1 MERISVTPTRAC
13 LYFAL
18 VLAFTACGDK
28 ADQRT
33 NKSNG
38 ESVDNGE
45 KVELVAIEG
54 IRRPEGFIVE
64 KLHDIPLAPFGSLIS
79 LTFDSKGDLLAGSE
93 KGPLNRIRLKADG
106 KVKDMEVVRGVPG
119 QVHGILEAFNSLYLV
134 SNEKEGLVRCRD
146 VNDDGVYDQTEL
158 LLPLQGEG
166 EHGPHAIILSA
177 DGENLILIAGNHCP
191 TTLETTFSSLPA
203 PGGWI
208 GLLPPD
214 ASKIEIIASGL
225 RNAYDVVFNSQGD
238 LFTCDS
244 DAEKD
249 AGLPWYRPPR
259 FLHAVNG
266 ADFGWR
272 EGPEKWPKHYAD
284 SLPPIA
290 ELGPSSPAGLV
301 SGHLTHFPKPYRN
314 AIFVLDWTF
323 GTIHSIHLQP
333 EGAGYNAK
341 SQIFLSG
348 PNMPVTDAA
357 IHPDGSLY
365 FITGGRG
372 APSKL
377 YRVRHENPTRPSQE
391 SQPSP
396 RLREQRLRLESFHK
410 SNPSDRALREAW
422 ESLGNP
428 DRWVRHAARI
438 ALERQPVDGWRTL
451 FEKETN
457 NRASIQASLALGRK
471 APVHRRAALAKLS
484 NLNFESLNEENQLDY
499 LRTLAI
505 ASKIKPAPP
514 TELLAIITPQL
525 DAAYPTASD
534 ALNMELSRIL
544 SRLEPKG
551 FINKT
556 LNLLQTRR
564 SSHADVDFAILNQN
578 PTYGDRFRRFAENP
592 ADPLGLH
599 LAFMASHA
607 DAGNWRPAQ
616 MQRLASWLREALKHA
631 PTGTNYHNVINRLSD
646 NVENALTPDVRAKLG
661 ARVTSPSSPRILPQG
676 PGHNWTLT
684 AALKATETLSS
695 RNFANGRRTYEAAS
709 CADCHIFAGKGKAFG
724 PVLDGL
730 SQRYS
735 RGTMLEAIIH
745 PSRTL
750 PETYAT
756 SIITTKSGNVFSGR
770 IVSRDKDGLFIAEN
784 PFAPNDI
791 TRLEQSVIKQEET
804 SPVSPMPPA
813 LLNSLNP
820 DELKDLTAY
829 LLADGK
835 AADSRFSRSN

>member
-1 MERISVTPTRAC
+1 MTPTRAC

-38 ESVDNGE
+38 ESADNGE

-93 KGPLNRIRLKADG
+93 KGPLNRIRLNDEG
-106 KVKDMEVVRGVPG
+106 KVEGMEMVQGAPG

-146 VNDDGVYDQTEL
+146 VNDDGIYDQTEL

-191 TTLETTFSSLPA
+191 STRATFSSLPA

-214 ASKIEIIASGL
+214 ASNIEIIASGL
-225 RNAYDVVFNSQGD
+225 RNAYDVVLNSQGD

-244 DAEKD
+244 DAEQD

-272 EGPEKWPKHYAD
+272 KGPEKWPKHYAD

-314 AIFVLDWTF
+314 AIFVLDSTF
-323 GTIHSIHLQP
+323 GTIYSIHLKP

-348 PNMPVTDAA
+348 LNMPLTDAA

-365 FITGGRG
+365 FVTGGRG

-377 YRVRHENPTRPSQE
+377 YRVRHENPTEPSQE

-410 SNPSDRALREAW
+410 GNPSDRALREAW
-422 ESLGNP
+422 ENLGNP
-428 DRWVRHAARI
+428 DRWVRHAARV

-457 NRASIQASLALGRK
+457 NRASIHASLALARK

-484 NLNFESLNEENQLDY
+484 NLNFKTLNDENQLAY

-505 ASKIKPAPP
+505 ALKVKSAPP
-514 TELLAIITPQL
+514 SELLARITPQL
-525 DAAYPTASD
+525 DAAYPSASD
-534 ALNMELSRIL
+534 AINMELSRIL
-544 SRLEPKG
+544 SQLEPKG

-556 LNLLQTRR
+556 LNLLQSRR
-564 SSHADVDFAILNQN
+564 SSRTNVDFAILNPN
-578 PTYGDRFRRFAENP
+578 PAYGDRFRRFAENP

-616 MQRLASWLREALKHA
+616 MQRLASWLRESLKHA
-631 PTGTNYHNVINRLSD
+631 PPGTNYHDVINRLSD
-646 NVENALTPDVRAKLG
+646 NVENALTPAVRAKLG
-661 ARVTSPSSPRILPQG
+661 ALLLSPSTPRILPQG
-676 PGHNWTLT
+676 PGRNWTLT
-684 AALKATETLSS
+684 AALKATEALSR

-709 CADCHIFAGKGKAFG
+709 CADCHVFAGKGKAFG

-735 RGTMLEAIIH
+735 RGTLLEAIIH
-745 PSRTL
+745 PSRAL
-750 PETYAT
+750 PETCVS

-770 IVSRDKDGLFIAEN
+770 IVSRDKEGLFIAEN

-791 TRLEQSVIKQEET
+791 ARLEQSVIEQEET
-804 SPVSPMPPA
+804 SPVSPMPTA

>member
-1 MERISVTPTRAC
+1 MERISVTPIRAC

-28 ADQRT
+28 ADRRT

-38 ESVDNGE
+38 ESADNGE
-45 KVELVAIEG
+45 KIELIAIEG

-93 KGPLNRIRLKADG
+93 KGPLNRIRLNDEG
-106 KVKDMEVVRGVPG
+106 KVEGMEMVQGAPG

-191 TTLETTFSSLPA
+191 STRATFSSLPA

-225 RNAYDVVFNSQGD
+225 RNAYDVVLNSQGD

-314 AIFVLDWTF
+314 AIFVLDSTF
-323 GTIHSIHLQP
+323 GTIHSIHLKP

-348 PNMPVTDAA
+348 
-357 IHPDGSLY
+357 
-365 FITGGRG
+365 
-372 APSKL
+372 
-377 YRVRHENPTRPSQE
+377 
-391 SQPSP
+391 
-396 RLREQRLRLESFHK
+396 
-410 SNPSDRALREAW
+410 
-422 ESLGNP
+422 
-428 DRWVRHAARI
+428 
-438 ALERQPVDGWRTL
+438 
-451 FEKETN
+451 
-457 NRASIQASLALGRK
+457 
-471 APVHRRAALAKLS
+471 
-484 NLNFESLNEENQLDY
+484 
-499 LRTLAI
+499 
-505 ASKIKPAPP
+505 
-514 TELLAIITPQL
+514 
-525 DAAYPTASD
+525 
-534 ALNMELSRIL
+534 
-544 SRLEPKG
+544 
-551 FINKT
+551 
-556 LNLLQTRR
+556 
-564 SSHADVDFAILNQN
+564 
-578 PTYGDRFRRFAENP
+578 
-592 ADPLGLH
+592 
-599 LAFMASHA
+599 
-607 DAGNWRPAQ
+607 
-616 MQRLASWLREALKHA
+616 
-631 PTGTNYHNVINRLSD
+631 
-646 NVENALTPDVRAKLG
+646 
-661 ARVTSPSSPRILPQG
+661 
-676 PGHNWTLT
+676 
-684 AALKATETLSS
+684 
-695 RNFANGRRTYEAAS
+695 
-709 CADCHIFAGKGKAFG
+709 
-724 PVLDGL
+724 
-730 SQRYS
+730 
-735 RGTMLEAIIH
+735 
-745 PSRTL
+745 
-750 PETYAT
+750 
-756 SIITTKSGNVFSGR
+756 
-770 IVSRDKDGLFIAEN
+770 
-784 PFAPNDI
+784 
-791 TRLEQSVIKQEET
+791 
-804 SPVSPMPPA
+804 
-813 LLNSLNP
+813 
-820 DELKDLTAY
+820 
-829 LLADGK
+829 
-835 AADSRFSRSN
+835 

>member
-1 MERISVTPTRAC
+1 MERISVTPIRAC

-28 ADQRT
+28 ADRRT

-38 ESVDNGE
+38 ESADNGE

-79 LTFDSKGDLLAGSE
+79 LTFDSRGDLLAGSE
-93 KGPLNRIRLKADG
+93 KGPLNRIRLNDEG
-106 KVKDMEVVRGVPG
+106 KVEKIEIVRGAPG

-146 VNDDGVYDQTEL
+146 VNDDGIYDQTEL

-191 TTLETTFSSLPA
+191 STRATFSSLPA

-225 RNAYDVVFNSQGD
+225 RNAYDVVLNSQGD

-314 AIFVLDWTF
+314 AIFVLDSTF
-323 GTIHSIHLQP
+323 GTIHSIHLKP

-348 PNMPVTDAA
+348 LNMPLTDAA

-372 APSKL
+372 TPSKL
-377 YRVRHENPTRPSQE
+377 YRVRHENPTEPSQE
-391 SQPSP
+391 SQLSPS
-396 RLREQRLRLESFHK
+396 LREQRLRLESFHK

-422 ESLGNP
+422 ENLGSP
-428 DRWVRHAARI
+428 DRWVRHTASV
-438 ALERQPVDGWRTL
+438 ALEWQPVDGWRTL

-457 NRASIQASLALGRK
+457 NRASIHASLALARK

-484 NLNFESLNEENQLDY
+484 NLNFKTLNDENQLAY

-505 ASKIKPAPP
+505 ALKVKSAPP
-514 TELLAIITPQL
+514 SELLARITPQL
-525 DAAYPTASD
+525 DAAYPSASD
-534 ALNMELSRIL
+534 AINMELSRIL
-544 SRLEPKG
+544 SQLEPKG

-556 LNLLQTRR
+556 LNLLQSRR
-564 SSHADVDFAILNQN
+564 SSRTNVDFAILNPN
-578 PTYGDRFRRFAENP
+578 PAYGDRFRRFAENP

-616 MQRLASWLREALKHA
+616 MQRLASWLRESLKHA
-631 PTGTNYHNVINRLSD
+631 PPGTNYHDVINRLSH

-661 ARVTSPSSPRILPQG
+661 ARLLSPSTPRILPQG
-676 PGHNWTLT
+676 PGRNWTLT
-684 AALKATETLSS
+684 AALKATEALSR

-709 CADCHIFAGKGKAFG
+709 CADCHVFAGKGKAFG

-735 RGTMLEAIIH
+735 RGTLLEAIIH
-745 PSRTL
+745 PSRAL
-750 PETYAT
+750 PETCVS

-770 IVSRDKDGLFIAEN
+770 IVSRDKEGLFIAEN

-791 TRLEQSVIKQEET
+791 ARLEQSVIEQEET
-804 SPVSPMPPA
+804 SPVSPMPTA

-835 AADSRFSRSN
+835 AADSRFFRSN

>member
-1 MERISVTPTRAC
+1 MERISVTPIRAC
-13 LYFAL
+13 LYFAG

-28 ADQRT
+28 ADQGT

-38 ESVDNGE
+38 ESVDNGK

-64 KLHDIPLAPFGSLIS
+64 KLHDIPLVPFGSLIS
-79 LTFDSKGDLLAGSE
+79 LTFNSKGDLLAGSE
-93 KGPLNRIRLKADG
+93 KGPLSRIRLNDEG
-106 KVKDMEVVRGVPG
+106 KIEDMEVVRGVPG
-119 QVHGILEAFNSLYLV
+119 HVHGILEAFNSLYLV

-225 RNAYDVVFNSQGD
+225 RNAYDVVLNSQGD

-244 DAEKD
+244 DAEQD

-272 EGPEKWPKHYAD
+272 EGQEKWPKHYAD

-323 GTIHSIHLQP
+323 GTIHSIHLKP

-357 IHPDGSLY
+357 IHPDGSIY

-372 APSKL
+372 TPSKL
-377 YRVRHENPTRPSQE
+377 YRVRHETPTEQNKASQH
-391 SQPSP
+391 SQQH
-396 RLREQRLRLESFHK
+396 REQRLRLESFHK

-422 ESLGNP
+422 ENLGNP
-428 DRWVRHAARI
+428 DRWVRHAARV
-438 ALERQPVDGWRTL
+438 ALERQPVDNWRTL

-457 NRASIQASLALGRK
+457 NRASIQASLALARK

-484 NLNFESLNEENQLDY
+484 NLNFDSLSEEDQLAY
-499 LRTLAI
+499 LRTIAI
-505 ASKIKPAPP
+505 ASKVKPAPP
-514 TELLAIITPQL
+514 PELLAIITPQL
-525 DAAYPTASD
+525 DAAYPAVSD

-544 SRLEPKG
+544 SRLEPRG

-578 PTYGDRFRRFAENP
+578 PTYGDRFRRFAESP

-607 DAGNWRPAQ
+607 DAENWRPPQ
-616 MQRLASWLREALKHA
+616 MKRLASWLRKALKHA
-631 PTGTNYHNVINRLSD
+631 PKGTKYHDVIHRLSE

-661 ARVTSPSSPRILPQG
+661 ARETSPSSPHILPQG
-676 PGHNWTLT
+676 PGRNWTLT

>member
-1 MERISVTPTRAC
+1 MERISVTPIRAC

-28 ADQRT
+28 ADRRT

-38 ESVDNGE
+38 ESADNGE
-45 KVELVAIEG
+45 KVELIAIEG

-93 KGPLNRIRLKADG
+93 KGPLNRIRLNDEG
-106 KVKDMEVVRGVPG
+106 KVEGMEMVQGAPG

-191 TTLETTFSSLPA
+191 STRATFSSLPA

-225 RNAYDVVFNSQGD
+225 RNAYDVVLNSQGD

-314 AIFVLDWTF
+314 AIFVLDSTF
-323 GTIHSIHLQP
+323 GTIHSIHLKP
-333 EGAGYNAK
+333 EGAGYKAK

-348 PNMPVTDAA
+348 PNMPLTDAA

-377 YRVRHENPTRPSQE
+377 YRVRHEDPTEPSQE
-391 SQPSP
+391 SQLSPS
-396 RLREQRLRLESFHK
+396 LREQRLRLESFHK

-422 ESLGNP
+422 ENLGNP
-428 DRWVRHAARI
+428 DRWVRHAARV

-457 NRASIQASLALGRK
+457 NRASIHASLALARK

-484 NLNFESLNEENQLDY
+484 NLNFKTLNDENQLAY

-505 ASKIKPAPP
+505 ALKVKSAPP
-514 TELLAIITPQL
+514 SELLARITPQL
-525 DAAYPTASD
+525 DAAYPSASD

-564 SSHADVDFAILNQN
+564 SSRADVDFAILNQN
-578 PTYGDRFRRFAENP
+578 PAYGDRFRRFAENP

-616 MQRLASWLREALKHA
+616 MQRLASWLRESLKHA
-631 PTGTNYHNVINRLSD
+631 PPGTNYHDVINRLSD

-661 ARVTSPSSPRILPQG
+661 ALLLSPSTPRILPQG
-676 PGHNWTLT
+676 PGRNWTLT
-684 AALKATETLSS
+684 AALKATEALSR

-709 CADCHIFAGKGKAFG
+709 CADCHVFAGKGKAFG

-735 RGTMLEAIIH
+735 RGTLLEAIIH
-745 PSRTL
+745 PSRSL
-750 PETYAT
+750 PETCVS

-770 IVSRDKDGLFIAEN
+770 IVSRDKEGLFIAEN

-791 TRLEQSVIKQEET
+791 ARLEQSVIEQEET
-804 SPVSPMPPA
+804 SPVSPMPTA

>member
-1 MERISVTPTRAC
+1 MERISVTAKRAC
-13 LYFAL
+13 LNFAL
-18 VLAFTACGDK
+18 VFAFTSCSDK
-28 ADQRT
+28 ADQGT
-33 NKSNG
+33 KKSDG
-38 ESVDNGE
+38 EAGE
-45 KVELVAIEG
+45 KGERVELVTIEG
-54 IRRPEGFIVE
+54 IRRPKGFIVE
-64 KLHDIPLAPFGSLIS
+64 KLHDIPMTTFGSLIS
-79 LTFDSKGDLLAGSE
+79 LTFNSKGDLLAGSE
-93 KGPLNRIRLKADG
+93 KGPLSRIRLNDEG
-106 KVKDMEVVRGVPG
+106 KVEEMEVVRGAPG
-119 QVHGILEAFNSLYLV
+119 QVHGILEAFDSLYLV

-177 DGENLILIAGNHCP
+177 DGENLVLIAGNHCP
-191 TTLETTFSSLPA
+191 TTLETTFSSLPS

-225 RNAYDVVFNSQGD
+225 RNAYDVVLNSQGD

-244 DAEKD
+244 DAEQD

-259 FLHAVNG
+259 FIHAVNG

-301 SGHLTHFPKPYRN
+301 SGHLTHFPKTYRN

-323 GTIHSIHLQP
+323 GTILSVHLKP
-333 EGAGYNAK
+333 EGAGYSAK
-341 SQIFLSG
+341 TQIFLSAL
-348 PNMPVTDAA
+348 NMPVTDAA
-357 IHPDGSLY
+357 IHSDGSLY

-372 APSKL
+372 AASKL
-377 YRVRHENPTRPSQE
+377 YRIRHETPTEPNKEFRPGS
-391 SQPSP
+391 
-396 RLREQRLRLESFHK
+396 RLREQRLRLESFHR

-422 ESLGNP
+422 ESLGHA

-457 NRASIQASLALGRK
+457 NRSSILASLALARK

-484 NLNFESLNEENQLDY
+484 NLDFESLNEENQLAY
-499 LRTLAI
+499 LRTFAI

-514 TELLAIITPQL
+514 SELLAIITPQL
-525 DAAYPTASD
+525 DDAYPASSD

-564 SSHADVDFAILNQN
+564 SSRAEVDFSILDHN
-578 PTYGDRFRRFAENP
+578 PVYGNRFRRFAESP

-607 DAGNWRPAQ
+607 DAINWRPAQ
-616 MQRLASWLREALKHA
+616 MKRLASWLRQSLKDA
-631 PTGTNYHNVINRLSD
+631 PKGTNYHDVINRLSE

-661 ARVTSPSSPRILPQG
+661 PRTKSPSSPRILPQG
-676 PGHNWTLT
+676 PGRNWTLT
-684 AALKATETLSS
+684 AALKATETLSN
-695 RNFANGRRTYEAAS
+695 RNFANGRRTYKAAS

-735 RGTMLEAIIH
+735 RGTILEAIIH
-745 PSRTL
+745 PSRTV

-784 PFAPNDI
+784 PFAPNEI
-791 TRLEQSVIKQEET
+791 TRLEQSVIEKEDV
-804 SPVSPMPPA
+804 SRLSPMPNA

-835 AADSRFSRSN
+835 ADDSRFIRSN

>member
-1 MERISVTPTRAC
+1 MERISVTPIRAC
-13 LYFAL
+13 LYFAC

-28 ADQRT
+28 ADQGT

-38 ESVDNGE
+38 ESGDNGK

-79 LTFDSKGDLLAGSE
+79 LTFNSKGDLLAGSE
-93 KGPLNRIRLKADG
+93 KGPLSRIRLNDEG
-106 KVKDMEVVRGVPG
+106 KVENMEVVRGVPG

-166 EHGPHAIILSA
+166 EHGPHGIILSA

-225 RNAYDVVFNSQGD
+225 RNAYDVVLNSQGD

-244 DAEKD
+244 DAEQD

-272 EGPEKWPKHYAD
+272 KGPEKWPKHYAD

-301 SGHLTHFPKPYRN
+301 SGHLTHFPKPYKN

-323 GTIHSIHLQP
+323 GTIHSIHLKP

-341 SQIFLSG
+341 SQVFLSG

-365 FITGGRG
+365 FVTGGR
-372 APSKL
+372 AVPSKL
-377 YRVRHENPTRPSQE
+377 YRVRHENPTEPNKE

-422 ESLGNP
+422 ENLGNP
-428 DRWVRHAARI
+428 DRWVRHAARV

-457 NRASIQASLALGRK
+457 NRASIHASLALARK

-484 NLNFESLNEENQLDY
+484 NLNFGSLNEENQLDY

-505 ASKIKPAPP
+505 ASKIEPAPP
-514 TELLAIITPQL
+514 PELLAIITPKL
-525 DAAYPTASD
+525 DAAYPAASD

-564 SSHADVDFAILNQN
+564 SSRPDVDFAILNQN
-578 PTYGDRFRRFAENP
+578 PTYGDRFRRFAESP

-607 DAGNWRPAQ
+607 DAGNWRPTQ
-616 MQRLASWLREALKHA
+616 MKRLASWLRKALKHA
-631 PTGTNYHNVINRLSD
+631 PKGTNYHDVIHRLSE

-661 ARVTSPSSPRILPQG
+661 ARVTSLSSPRILPQG
-676 PGHNWTLT
+676 PGRNWTLT
-684 AALKATETLSS
+684 AALKATEELSK

-709 CADCHIFAGKGKAFG
+709 CADCHILAGKGKASG

-745 PSRTL
+745 PSRAL

-770 IVSRDKDGLFIAEN
+770 IVSRDKNGLFIAEN

-791 TRLEQSVIKQEET
+791 TRLEQNVIKQEET

-835 AADSRFSRSN
+835 ATDSRFSRFN